1 MVSQQNARS
10 LWIYAAGNAVSR
22 FGGQFQFIAVSTL
35 TYTLTHSPL
44 ATALQMAITGLPFI
58 LLARWSGIP
67 ADRFD
72 PRRVITVVSLVQ
84 AFLTL
89 GYLLSDHLAWIVL
102 LNFLVASASAFLIPA
117 RRALVPQMVG
127 KEHLL
132 KANARLASIGGVVE
146 LTSPIV
152 AGYLVARTGPSTAF
166 LFNAA
171 SFLFPALAM
180 FLVQLAEPVRSSVAA
195 SVSAFASTFA
205 FLRESKG
212 MTALLAGY
220 GGYMLG
226 MWSVNAIFFPYT
238 FDVLQGDS
246 NVVGWSISAYFGAY
260 SLTGFVLERWG
271 ERMRHPRW
279 LFGAFLAGAVVWVGY
294 AFTRSIPIAILLSA
308 FDGIV
313 YTYAITLFETRVQ
326 EEAPP
331 ESRGRIFGVIRA
343 YDELSTVTGQLMG
356 GALATYTGVLPGI
369 RLSAGLTGGIVAIVL
384 AVSGYRARRQAAES
398 LSD

>member
-1 MVSQQNARS
+1 MVTRQSARS
-10 LWIYAAGNAVSR
+10 LWIYAFGNGVSR
-22 FGGQFQFIAVSTL
+22 FGGQFQFIALSTL
-35 TYTLTHSPL
+35 TYALTGSAL
-44 ATALQMAITGLPFI
+44 ATAVQMAITGLPFI
-58 LLARWSGIP
+58 LLARWTGIP

-72 PRRVITVVSLVQ
+72 PRRVVTVASLVQ
-84 AFLTL
+84 ALLTL
-89 GYLLSDHLAWIVL
+89 GYLLSDHLAWIVT
-102 LNFLVASASAFLIPA
+102 LNFLVASATAFLIPA

-127 KEHLL
+127 KEYLL
-132 KANARLASIGGVVE
+132 KANARLASISGVVE

-152 AGYLVARTGPSTAF
+152 AGYLVARTAPSTAF

-171 SFLFPALAM
+171 SFLVPALAM
-180 FLVQLAEPVRSSVAA
+180 YLVDLAEPVRVKAA
-195 SVSAFASTFA
+195 ATASAFQSTAA
-205 FLRESKG
+205 FLRRSRG
-212 MTALLAGY
+212 MTALLAAY

-238 FDVLQGDS
+238 FDVLKGDS

-271 ERMRHPRW
+271 ERMRHSRW

-294 AFTRSIPIAILLSA
+294 AFTSSIPIAILLSA

-313 YTYAITLFETRVQ
+313 YTYATTLFETRVQ

-331 ESRGRIFGVIRA
+331 ESRGRIFGVIRG

-369 RLSAGLTGGIVAIVL
+369 RLSAGLTVGIVALVL
-384 AVSGYRARRQAAES
+384 AFTGYRTRRRAAES